1 MERLASQ
8 SSSRPLVLL
17 ARMDSLADETRLRLL
32 HLLEQQ
38 ELGVVDLCDV
48 LQLPQSTV
56 SRHLKVLADQGWVRS
71 RRLAT
76 TNLYRT
82 LLDELDP
89 AARKLWLLAREQ
101 TATWATLQQ
110 DALRLECRLRQR
122 DVADS
127 QSFFAGAAGEWD
139 RLRRELYGETFT
151 TAAMLAMLDRDLVV
165 ADLGC
170 GTGPLIEQ
178 LAPHVRQVIG
188 VDNSAPMLRA
198 AKKRLNAF
206 GNVDLRKGDLQAL
219 PIQDAQC
226 DASLLLLALT
236 YVQDPIVVLKEMA
249 RVTKPAGRAVVV
261 DLLPHDRDDF
271 RRELGQL
278 ALGFS
283 PKLVNEMMT
292 AAGFGGV
299 KCTPL
304 APEPDAKGPALFL
317 ACGTRP

>member
-1 MERLASQ
+1 
-8 SSSRPLVLL
+8 
-17 ARMDSLADETRLRLL
+17 MDCLADETRLRLL

-56 SRHLKVLADQGWVRS
+56 SRHLKLLADQGWVRS

-76 TNLYRT
+76 NHLYRT
-82 LLDELDP
+82 ILDELEP

-101 TATWATLQQ
+101 TIGWATLQQ
-110 DALRLECRLRQR
+110 DALRLERRLKQR
-122 DVADS
+122 EAADS

-139 RLRRELYGETFT
+139 KLRQELYGESFSS
-151 TAAMLAMLDRDLVV
+151 AAMLALLDRDLVV

-170 GTGPLIEQ
+170 GTGMVIEQ

-198 AKKRLNAF
+198 AKRRLNAF
-206 GNVDLRKGDLQAL
+206 GNVDLRKGDLQTL

-236 YVQDPIVVLKEMA
+236 YVPEPLAVLNEIA
-249 RVTKPAGRAVVV
+249 RVTKPGGRAVVV

-271 RRELGQL
+271 RRELGQMS
-278 ALGFS
+278 LGFS
-283 PKLVNEMMT
+283 PKLMNEMLT
-292 AAGFGGV
+292 AAGFADV

-304 APEPDAKGPALFL
+304 SPEPEAKGPVLFL
-317 ACGTRP
+317 ATGSR